1 MLFGKHREYE
11 ELIEIKQRL
20 KQSTEKTEPVLSLLE
35 AVPEQIGALQSQVES
50 LQTKLDEQMNHQH
63 ETEKLLRRQSASFED
78 FLDEF
83 QEQKEGQENTKTR
96 ENTLVALICACR
108 RQLELLEKQVLKD
121 PSLTEEKRSA
131 WESQF
136 ALMDRECQKQMKLCG
151 LEEFGSVGEEADYR
165 LYEILSTKDS
175 SDPGDFGTVAEVY
188 AKGHIYQGTV
198 IKKAQASVYK
208 LNKERNLPE

>member
-1 MLFGKHREYE
+1 MLFGKRRENK
-11 ELIEIKQRL
+11 ELTEL
-20 KQSTEKTEPVLSLLE
+20 KQSLKQSAEKTEPVLNRLE
-35 AVPEQIGALQSQVES
+35 AVPEQIGILQGQVES
-50 LQTKLDEQMNHQH
+50 LQAKLEEQMNHQR
-63 ETEKLLRRQSASFED
+63 ETEKLLRRQSASLED

-83 QEQKEGQENTKTR
+83 QEQKEGQENTKVR
-96 ENTLVALICACR
+96 ENTWIALICTCR

-136 ALMDRECQKQMKLCG
+136 ALMDRECQKQMRLCG

-165 LYEILSTKDS
+165 LYEILSTEDSRDPKDL
-175 SDPGDFGTVAEVY
+175 GTVAEVY

-208 LNKERNLPE
+208 

>member
-1 MLFGKHREYE
+1 MLFGKRRENK
-11 ELIEIKQRL
+11 ELTELTQSL
-20 KQSTEKTEPVLSLLE
+20 KRSAEKTEPILNRLE
-35 AVPEQIGALQSQVES
+35 AVPEQIGILQGQVES
-50 LQTKLDEQMNHQH
+50 LQAKLEEQMNLQR
-63 ETEKLLRRQSASFED
+63 ETEKLLRRQSASLED

-83 QEQKEGQENTKTR
+83 QEQKEGQENTKVR
-96 ENTLVALICACR
+96 ENTWIALICTCR
-108 RQLELLEKQVLKD
+108 RQLGLLEKQVLKD

-136 ALMDRECQKQMKLCG
+136 ALMDRECQKQMRLCG

-165 LYEILSTKDS
+165 LYEILSTEDSRDPKDL
-175 SDPGDFGTVAEVY
+175 GTVAEVY

-208 LNKERNLPE
+208 

>member
-1 MLFGKHREYE
+1 MLFGKRRENK
-11 ELIEIKQRL
+11 ELTEL
-20 KQSTEKTEPVLSLLE
+20 KQSLKRSAEKTEPVLNRLE
-35 AVPEQIGALQSQVES
+35 AVPEQIGILQGQVES
-50 LQTKLDEQMNHQH
+50 LQAKLEEQMNHQR
-63 ETEKLLRRQSASFED
+63 ETEKLLRRQSASLED

-83 QEQKEGQENTKTR
+83 QEQKEGQENTKVR
-96 ENTLVALICACR
+96 ENTWIALICTCR

-136 ALMDRECQKQMKLCG
+136 ALMDRECQKQMRLCG

-165 LYEILSTKDS
+165 LYEILSTEDSRDPKDS
-175 SDPGDFGTVAEVY
+175 GTVAEVY

-208 LNKERNLPE
+208 

>member
-1 MLFGKHREYE
+1 MLFGKRRENK
-11 ELIEIKQRL
+11 ELTEL
-20 KQSTEKTEPVLSLLE
+20 KQSLKQSAEKTEPVLNRLE
-35 AVPEQIGALQSQVES
+35 AVPEQIGILQGQVES
-50 LQTKLDEQMNHQH
+50 LQAKLEEQINHQR
-63 ETEKLLRRQSASFED
+63 ETEKLLRRQSASLED

-83 QEQKEGQENTKTR
+83 QEQKEGQENTKVR
-96 ENTLVALICACR
+96 ENTWIALICTCR

-136 ALMDRECQKQMKLCG
+136 ALMDRECQKQMRLCG

-165 LYEILSTKDS
+165 LYEILSTEDSRDPKDL
-175 SDPGDFGTVAEVY
+175 GTVAEVY

-208 LNKERNLPE
+208 